1 MEFLRTTLM
10 ASSSDSTCFSEGA
23 GTGASAVV
31 SATGVEA
38 SSSDI
43 LLLFS
48 SSLVITST
56 LKLIDYLRVLWCFFW
71 PSPANFFLVGFG
83 QLTLLD
89 RSLLLWDSSPI
100 FFPPRTDEG
109 GLNLTGCLWCCH
121 SWPL

>member
-31 SATGVEA
+31 SATWVEA

-71 PSPANFFLVGFG
+71 PSPAIYFLLKKNSKKKALKAVSWIGIFFLWG
-83 QLTLLD
+83 
-89 RSLLLWDSSPI
+89 SDS
-100 FFPPRTDEG
+100 
-109 GLNLTGCLWCCH
+109 
-121 SWPL
+121 